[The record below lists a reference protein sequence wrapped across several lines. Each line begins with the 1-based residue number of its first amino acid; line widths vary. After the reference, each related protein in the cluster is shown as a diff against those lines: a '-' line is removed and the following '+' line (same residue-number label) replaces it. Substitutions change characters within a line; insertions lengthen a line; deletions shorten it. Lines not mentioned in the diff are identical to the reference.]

1 MLVKWAKTIKLKLS
15 WDDFLRLP
23 QNPAYKY
30 EYLDGEAWLAPHAKL
45 YHAVLELADFRSP
58 EPDLLNDQ
66 VQIRRLE
73 DHDWENLPGVF
84 VSAFARV
91 SPFAYLD
98 DEEQLAAARDCL
110 GFTRSGGNGQI
121 IPDATVVALDPK
133 DGSVVGGFLVTLVP
147 DIPLSDADFGH
158 VPKKNVSR
166 RQKLVPH
173 LTWVFVK
180 FWSARH
186 GIATAMLAEAAESL
200 RGLGHTRMTTT
211 FLLGNESSTLWHWRV
226 GFRLAAYSMSQR
238 QFERRTAKV
247 SSEPDVA
254 SEPTPQRKY
263 AKK

>member
-1 MLVKWAKTIKLKLS
+1 MLDKWAKTIKLKLS
-15 WDDFLRLP
+15 WDDFHRLP

-30 EYLDGEAWLAPHAKL
+30 EYSDGEAWLSPRAKL

-73 DHDWENLPGVF
+73 DQDWDNLPAVF
-84 VSAFARV
+84 ASAFAHV

-110 GFTRSGGNGQI
+110 DFTRSGGNGQM
-121 IPDATVVALDPK
+121 IPDATLVAVDPE

-147 DIPLSDADFGH
+147 DIPLSDVHFGH
-158 VPKKNVSR
+158 VPKKRVAAG
-166 RQKLVPH
+166 QKLVPH

-186 GIATAMLAEAAESL
+186 GIASAMLVRAVESL
-200 RGLGHTRMTTT
+200 RRLGYARLTTT
-211 FLLGNESSTLWHWRV
+211 FLLGNESSTLWHWRT
-226 GFRLAAYSMSQR
+226 GFRLAAYPMSQR
-238 QFERRTAKV
+238 QFERRVAQD
-247 SSEPDVA
+247 SSEPDA
-254 SEPTPQRKY
+254 SAEPESPRKH